1 MFPAPARDDL
11 WLLYAILVGFD
22 HLLDHLAADGAGLT
36 AGEIAV
42 VTVFQ
47 VNADLPWCSFSIS
60 KGVGAKFLVT
70 VRQKHHAE
78 FGSSSKFPL
87 RFKMETST
95 GSSRVASSCI
105 SPMKR

>member
-47 VNADLPWCSFSIS
+47 VNADLSSGLHLEPIHGGASLRDIDPIGLIS
-60 KGVGAKFLVT
+60 
-70 VRQKHHAE
+70 HC
-78 FGSSSKFPL
+78 
-87 RFKMETST
+87 
-95 GSSRVASSCI
+95 VAS
-105 SPMKR
+105 PFVY